1 MGVARNKDRR
11 SVTLKI
17 AHWNYLNKKAKESK
31 QKRPYYGRY
40 TISTEIERL
49 IEQDIE
55 LKKAGF
61 IK

>member
-1 MGVARNKDRR
+1 MGVAINKDRR
-11 SVTLKI
+11 SVTLRIK
-17 AHWNYLNKKAKESK
+17 HWKYLSEKAKASK
-31 QKRPYYGRY
+31 QKHPYCGRY